1 MNTVRCPLQ
10 TGDEGATLL
19 LGYLDRQLDPE
30 TTSQL
35 DRHVAQCE
43 SCARLVE
50 GHRAVWSA
58 LEEYRPVAV
67 SADFDD
73 RVMARIAA
81 EEPWW
86 RRLLPAARGLAGWKA
101 AMPVTAAA
109 CALLLAVGVWR
120 GPHETPAA
128 PAGSDSAAVAAEAQL
143 VEDTLSDVEMLR
155 QLGLT
160 ASEAGGAAAPAAAG
174 AADVQ
179 TL

>member
-19 LGYLDRQLDPE
+19 LGYLDRQLDAE

-35 DRHVAQCE
+35 DSHVAQCE

-58 LEEYRPVAV
+58 LDEYRPVAV
-67 SADFDD
+67 SAEFDE

-86 RRLLPAARGLAGWKA
+86 RRLLLPPQTGFNWWKA
-101 AMPVTAAA
+101 AMPLTAA
-109 CALLLAVGVWR
+109 CAVLLTVAVWR
-120 GPHETPAA
+120 TPTS
-128 PAGSDSAAVAAEAQL
+128 SDSLAPKMDSAEAQM

-160 ASEAGGAAAPAAAG
+160 ADAQPAAEQ
-174 AADVQ
+174 Q

>member
-19 LGYLDRQLDPE
+19 LGYLDRQLDAE

-58 LEEYRPVAV
+58 LDEYRPVAV
-67 SADFDD
+67 SSDFDE

-81 EEPWW
+81 EQPWW
-86 RRLLPAARGLAGWKA
+86 QRLMPTPGGFAWWKA
-101 AMPVTAAA
+101 AMPLTAV

-120 GPHETPAA
+120 TPAEA
-128 PAGSDSAAVAAEAQL
+128 PPGGGKTDTAAAEAQL

-160 ASEAGGAAAPAAAG
+160 AGEAAAPAAA
-174 AADVQ
+174 ADAQ

>member
-1 MNTVRCPLQ
+1 MNTTVRCPLQ

-19 LGYLDRQLDPE
+19 LGYLDRQLDAE

-43 SCARLVE
+43 SCGRLVE

-58 LEEYRPVAV
+58 LDEYRPVAV
-67 SADFDD
+67 SSDFDE

-86 RRLLPAARGLAGWKA
+86 RRLMPSAGPGFAWWKA
-101 AMPVTAAA
+101 AMPLTAA
-109 CALLLAVGVWR
+109 CALLFAVGFWR
-120 GPHETPAA
+120 TPNE
-128 PAGSDSAAVAAEAQL
+128 GSPVGAKSATAAAEAQL

-160 ASEAGGAAAPAAAG
+160 TAGEAAAPGAAADA
-174 AADVQ
+174 Q